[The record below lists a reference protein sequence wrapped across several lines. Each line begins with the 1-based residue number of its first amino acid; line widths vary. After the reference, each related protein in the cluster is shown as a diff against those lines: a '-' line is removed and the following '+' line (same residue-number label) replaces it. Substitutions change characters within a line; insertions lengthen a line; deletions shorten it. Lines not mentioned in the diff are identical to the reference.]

1 MNNKL
6 YILITSMLCFSL
18 NAAAQTP
25 NLISYQAVV
34 RNASGALVS
43 GKTVK
48 ARISILKDSANGTAV
63 YTETHQ
69 VKTNANGLLSLQIGG
84 GSIVSGNFN
93 TIDWGKT
100 NYFTKQEIDPD
111 GGTNYTLSG
120 VSQMLSVPYALHAK
134 NAEKCFQ
141 HYVGELYGGG
151 VVFHVWRD
159 TAGIEH
165 GLVVN
170 NKWLGGD
177 STPWSDRYDTLSGAF
192 STFDGLANSLKI
204 ASTPG
209 SKKSAAKVCLDLSEN
224 GFDDW
229 YLPSIEE
236 LKKLFDNILTINKC
250 SKDFNNFISLIPHI
264 NPGSSSYIQSSTELQ
279 DVSTVRV
286 YSLWLD
292 PYVLGSYPVYAT
304 QKEAFNFRAIRKF

>member
-1 MNNKL
+1 MECIFTLLMFAGFN
-6 YILITSMLCFSL
+6 L
-18 NAAAQTP
+18 NVKAQTP
-25 NLISYQAVV
+25 NLISYQAVI

-69 VKTNANGLLSLQIGG
+69 VKTNTNGLMTLQIGG
-84 GSIVSGNFN
+84 GTVVSGNFN

-111 GGTNYTLSG
+111 GGTNYTLIG

-151 VVFHVWRD
+151 VVFHVWKD
-159 TAGIEH
+159 SAGVEH

-170 NKWLGGD
+170 KHWLGSD
-177 STPWSDRYDTLSGAF
+177 TTQWATWSKRQDTIVGAY
-192 STFDGLANSLKI
+192 SRDGLANSLKI
-204 ASTPG
+204 V
-209 SKKSAAKVCLDLSEN
+209 SAPFHVNSIAKICLDLVDE

-229 YLPSIEE
+229 YLGSIDEME
-236 LKKLFDNILTINKC
+236 ILISNLFIVDKALESGSYSII
-250 SKDFNNFISLIPHI
+250 KDDKTWIA
-264 NPGSSSYIQSSTELQ
+264 SSTEYLY
-279 DVSTVRV
+279 DVCCSNIIDFRV
-286 YSLWLD
+286 FSLRQESNLYVYRTNYYSSD
-292 PYVLGSYPVYAT
+292 RYNA
-304 QKEAFNFRAIRKF
+304 RAIRRF